1 MHGSCDRLVPGHS
14 LPDTSPHDV
23 LVAIES
29 LASAQKSA
37 MQIAKQE
44 PHLELP
50 EQWRVAFE
58 RDRENPLHGNDPLP
72 ERQAARFLAAFIL
85 TGLVFVLLPGTLLGV
100 WNLLTIAGEHTGSG
114 ASAAWIQ
121 AHGQAQLLGWV
132 GTFILGI
139 SLYVLPKISGRSI
152 ARLDLVWVD
161 WALWTAGVAWRWW
174 IGVSGNGWRVG
185 LVASAVLELAAFTLA
200 QYLLWIDR
208 PAKDAVRTEQKRQKA
223 FPGDLASWL
232 GVAGFGSF
240 FVALVLNLG
249 IGIEVARY
257 AAEPVYP
264 PVADRTFL
272 ILALWGF
279 AIPIAW
285 SYSTRFVTI
294 FAGLAK
300 PRQTAARWL
309 ATGVALLTLCA
320 LLRQFLAA
328 SILAAVV
335 SIGAIWALRVFEPA
349 ERAPKRVAVYRH
361 YPAFMR
367 LAYLWLLA
375 GAFLGIAAELSPQ
388 VSGLG
393 GASRHA
399 LTVGFLATLIFCVAP
414 LILPSFL
421 AGRELQS
428 SALMGASLWLLA
440 AGCTLRVSSESL
452 AYSSPAGA
460 AWRILPISAVLELT
474 AVCLFVVNLGLTMA
488 QRIPAWFGPSG
499 IAPQM
504 PVYFYV
510 ASFPKAKRILQDA
523 GLTTLA
529 SARQIPHTLTLAE
542 AAAADR
548 ADLDRV
554 LGALREFFAHRRP
567 RRQRNI

>member
-1 MHGSCDRLVPGHS
+1 
-14 LPDTSPHDV
+14 
-23 LVAIES
+23 
-29 LASAQKSA
+29 

-44 PHLELP
+44 PHLDLP
-50 EQWRVAFE
+50 EQWRAAFE
-58 RDRENPLHGNDPLP
+58 RDRENPLRGNDPLP

-114 ASAAWIQ
+114 ASSAWIQ

-139 SLYVLPKISGRSI
+139 SLYVLPKISGRFI
-152 ARLDLVWVD
+152 ARLDLVWLD

-174 IGVSGNGWRVG
+174 IGVSGNYWRVG
-185 LVASAVLELAAFTLA
+185 LVTSAALELTAFMLA

-208 PAKDAVRTEQKRQKA
+208 PAKDAVHEQPKRQKS

-232 GVAGFGSF
+232 GVVGFGSF
-240 FVALVLNLG
+240 IVALVLNLG
-249 IGIEVARY
+249 IAIEVARH
-257 AAEPVYP
+257 ALEPVYP
-264 PVADRTFL
+264 ATADRIFL

-300 PRQTAARWL
+300 PRQSAAHWL
-309 ATGVALLTLCA
+309 AAGVALVALCA
-320 LLRQFLAA
+320 LLQQFLAA

-335 SIGAIWALRVFEPA
+335 SIGAIWALRVFERS

-361 YPAFMR
+361 YPTFMR
-367 LAYLWLLA
+367 LAYLWLLV

-388 VSGLG
+388 VNGLG

-428 SALMGASLWLLA
+428 SALMGASLWLLT

-452 AYSSPAGA
+452 AYSSPSGA
-460 AWRILPISAVLELT
+460 AWKILPISALLELT
-474 AVCLFVVNLGLTMA
+474 AVCLFVVNIGLTMA

-510 ASFPKAKRILQDA
+510 ASFPKARRVLQDA
-523 GLTTLA
+523 GLITLA
-529 SARQIPHTLTLAE
+529 HACEIPHTLTLAE
-542 AAAADR
+542 AAAADH

-554 LGALREFFAHRRP
+554 LGALRDFFADRRP
-567 RRQRNI
+567 RRLRSV

>member
-1 MHGSCDRLVPGHS
+1 
-14 LPDTSPHDV
+14 
-23 LVAIES
+23 
-29 LASAQKSA
+29 
-37 MQIAKQE
+37 MQIAKRE
-44 PHLELP
+44 PQLGLP
-50 EQWRVAFE
+50 QQWQTAFE
-58 RDRENPLHGNDPLP
+58 RDRKSPLRGNDPLP

-139 SLYVLPKISGRSI
+139 SLYVLPKILGRFI
-152 ARLDLVWVD
+152 GRLDLVWLD

-174 IGVSGNGWRVG
+174 AGISGNHWRVG
-185 LVASAVLELAAFTLA
+185 LVASAALELAAVILA
-200 QYLLWIDR
+200 QYLLWVNH
-208 PAKDAVRTEQKRQKA
+208 PAKDAAREEPRHQKS

-232 GVAGFGSF
+232 GLVGFGSF
-240 FVALVLNLG
+240 IVALALNLG
-249 IGIEVARY
+249 IAIEVARR
-257 AAEPVYP
+257 AAEPAYP
-264 PVADRTFL
+264 PVADRIFL

-279 AIPIAW
+279 AIPVAW
-285 SYSTRFVTI
+285 GYSTRFVKI
-294 FAGLAK
+294 FVGLAK
-300 PRQTAARWL
+300 AKQAAARWL
-309 ATGVALLTLCA
+309 AAGIALVVVCA
-320 LLRQFLAA
+320 LLQQFLAA

-335 SIGAIWALRVFEPA
+335 SLGAVWALRVFEPS
-349 ERAPKRVAVYRH
+349 EREPKRVAVYRR

-367 LAYLWLLA
+367 LAYVWLLV
-375 GAFLGIAAELSPQ
+375 GAFWGIAAELAPQ

-421 AGRELQS
+421 AGRELRS
-428 SALMGASLWLLA
+428 SVLMGWSLWLLA
-440 AGCTLRVSSESL
+440 TGCALRVSSESL
-452 AYSSPAGA
+452 AYSSPGGL
-460 AWRILPISAVLELT
+460 AWKILPVSAFLELT
-474 AVCLFVVNLGLTMA
+474 AVCLFVLNLGLTMA

-504 PVYFYV
+504 TVYFYV
-510 ASFPKAKRILQDA
+510 ASFPKTRRVLQDA
-523 GLTTLA
+523 GLATLA
-529 SARQIPHTLTLAE
+529 YAREIPHTLTLAE
-542 AAAADR
+542 AAAADG

-554 LGALREFFAHRRP
+554 LGAMGEFFAKRRP
-567 RRQRNI
+567 RRQRSM

>member
-1 MHGSCDRLVPGHS
+1 
-14 LPDTSPHDV
+14 
-23 LVAIES
+23 
-29 LASAQKSA
+29 
-37 MQIAKQE
+37 MQIARQE
-44 PHLELP
+44 AHLGLP
-50 EQWRVAFE
+50 DQWRDAFE

-114 ASAAWIQ
+114 ASAALIQ

-152 ARLDLVWVD
+152 ARPDLVWLD

-174 IGVSGNGWRVG
+174 IGVSGNHWQLG
-185 LVASAVLELAAFTLA
+185 LVASAALELAAFMLA

-208 PAKDAVRTEQKRQKA
+208 PAKGAVLEQPQRQKP

-232 GVAGFGSF
+232 GVVGFGSF
-240 FVALVLNLG
+240 IVALALNFG
-249 IGIEVARY
+249 IAIDVARH

-264 PVADRTFL
+264 PIADRIFL

-300 PRQTAARWL
+300 PKQSAARWL
-309 ATGVALLTLCA
+309 AAGVAVGVLCA

-328 SILAAVV
+328 SVLAAVV
-335 SIGAIWALRVFEPA
+335 SIGAIWALRVFERS
-349 ERAPKRVAVYRH
+349 EHSPKRLAVYRH

-367 LAYLWLLA
+367 LAYLWLLV

-388 VSGLG
+388 INGLG

-428 SALMGASLWLLA
+428 SALMGASLWLLT

-452 AYSSPAGA
+452 AYSSPSGA
-460 AWRILPISAVLELT
+460 SWRILPISALLELT
-474 AVCLFVVNLGLTMA
+474 AVFFFVVNIGLTMA

-510 ASFPKAKRILQDA
+510 ASFPKAKRVLQDA

-529 SARQIPHTLTLAE
+529 SARKIPRTLTLAE
-542 AAAADR
+542 AAVADH

-554 LGALREFFAHRRP
+554 LGALRDFFADRRP
-567 RRQRNI
+567 RRQQKN

>member
-1 MHGSCDRLVPGHS
+1 MQIGK
-14 LPDTSPHDV
+14 
-23 LVAIES
+23 
-29 LASAQKSA
+29 QKS
-37 MQIAKQE
+37 QLDLPQE
-44 PHLELP
+44 W
-50 EQWRVAFE
+50 QAAFE
-58 RDRENPLHGNDPLP
+58 RDRENPLRGNDPLP

-100 WNLLTIAGEHTGSG
+100 WNLLRIAGEQTGTG
-114 ASAAWIQ
+114 ATPAWIQ

-139 SLYVLPKISGRSI
+139 SLYVLPKMRGRYI
-152 ARLDLVWVD
+152 ARLDLVWLD
-161 WALWTAGVAWRWW
+161 WGLWTVGVAWRWW
-174 IGVSGNGWRVG
+174 IGVSGNYWRVG
-185 LVASAVLELAAFTLA
+185 LVGSAALELAAFVLA
-200 QYLLWIDR
+200 QYLLWVN
-208 PAKDAVRTEQKRQKA
+208 PTKDAAPQRFQRQKP

-232 GVAGFGSF
+232 GVVGFASF
-240 FVALVLNLG
+240 IVALVLNLG
-249 IGIEVARY
+249 IAIEVARR

-264 PVADRTFL
+264 PVADRIFL

-279 AIPIAW
+279 AIPAAW

-294 FAGLAK
+294 FAGLAEPK
-300 PRQTAARWL
+300 QTTARWL
-309 ATGVALLTLCA
+309 AAGVAITVVCA
-320 LLRQFLAA
+320 LLQQFLTASVIAA
-328 SILAAVV
+328 GVSLGAV
-335 SIGAIWALRVFEPA
+335 WALRIFEPSVR
-349 ERAPKRVAVYRH
+349 EPKRVGVYRN

-367 LAYLWLLA
+367 LAYVWLLI
-375 GAFLGIAAELSPQ
+375 GAFWGIAAELAPQ

-428 SALMGASLWLLA
+428 SALMGASLWLLTV
-440 AGCTLRVSSESL
+440 GCTLRVGSESL
-452 AYSSPAGA
+452 AYSSPGGI
-460 AWRILPISAVLELT
+460 AWKVLPVSALLELT
-474 AVCLFVVNLGLTMA
+474 AVCLFVLNLGLTIA

-499 IAPQM
+499 VAPRM
-504 PVYFYV
+504 TVYFYV
-510 ASFPKAKRILQDA
+510 ASFPKARAVLQDA

-529 SARQIPHTLTLAE
+529 YAREIPHTLTLAE

-548 ADLDRV
+548 ADLDLI
-554 LGALREFFAHRRP
+554 LGALRDFFAERRP

>member
-1 MHGSCDRLVPGHS
+1 
-14 LPDTSPHDV
+14 
-23 LVAIES
+23 
-29 LASAQKSA
+29 
-37 MQIAKQE
+37 MQITEHE
-44 PHLELP
+44 PHLGLP
-50 EQWRVAFE
+50 QQWRAAFE
-58 RDRENPLHGNDPLP
+58 RDRENPLRGNDPLP

-85 TGLVFVLLPGTLLGV
+85 TGLAFVLLPGTLLGV
-100 WNLLTIAGEHTGSG
+100 WNLLTIAGEHAGGG

-139 SLYVLPKISGRSI
+139 SLYVLPKIMGRFI
-152 ARLDLVWVD
+152 TRLDLVWLD

-174 IGVSGNGWRVG
+174 IGVSGNHWRTG
-185 LVASAVLELAAFTLA
+185 LVGSAGLELGAFILA
-200 QYLLWIDR
+200 QYLLWADR
-208 PAKDAVRTEQKRQKA
+208 PAKETAHEEPKRRKS

-232 GVAGFGSF
+232 GVVGFGSF
-240 FVALVLNLG
+240 LVALALNLG
-249 IGIEVARY
+249 IAIEVARR

-264 PVADRTFL
+264 PVADRVFL

-300 PRQTAARWL
+300 PRQAAARWL
-309 ATGVALLTLCA
+309 AAGVALVVLCA

-328 SILAAVV
+328 SMLAAMA
-335 SIGAIWALRVFEPA
+335 SLGAVWALRIFEPS
-349 ERAPKRVAVYRH
+349 EREPKRAAVYRH

-375 GAFLGIAAELSPQ
+375 GAFLGIAAELAPQ

-421 AGRELQS
+421 AGRELHS
-428 SALMGASLWLLA
+428 PALMGASLWLLT

-452 AYSSPAGA
+452 AYSSPGGA
-460 AWRILPISAVLELT
+460 AWKILPVSALLELT
-474 AVCLFVVNLGLTMA
+474 AVCLFVLNLGLTMA

-504 PVYFYV
+504 TVYFYV
-510 ASFPKAKRILQDA
+510 ASFPKTRRVLQEA
-523 GLTTLA
+523 GLSTLA
-529 SARQIPHTLTLAE
+529 SAREIPHTLTLAE

-548 ADLDRV
+548 ADLDRL
-554 LGALREFFAHRRP
+554 LGALRIFFADRRP
-567 RRQRNI
+567 RRRRNS

>member
-1 MHGSCDRLVPGHS
+1 M
-14 LPDTSPHDV
+14 DTTLD
-23 LVAIES
+23 LN
-29 LASAQKSA
+29 LD
-37 MQIAKQE
+37 
-44 PHLELP
+44 LP
-50 EQWRVAFE
+50 EQWRAAFE
-58 RDRENPLHGNDPLP
+58 RDRENPLRGNDPLP

-100 WNLLTIAGEHTGSG
+100 LNLLTIAGEHTGSG
-114 ASAAWIQ
+114 ASTAWIQ

-139 SLYVLPKISGRSI
+139 SLYVLPKISGRFI
-152 ARLDLVWVD
+152 ARLDLVWFD

-174 IGVSGNGWRVG
+174 IGVSGNHWRFG
-185 LVASAVLELAAFTLA
+185 LVASAALELAAFILA

-208 PAKDAVRTEQKRQKA
+208 PARDAVRKEPRRPKS
-223 FPGDLASWL
+223 FPGDPASWL
-232 GVAGFGSF
+232 GVVGFGSF
-240 FVALVLNLG
+240 IVALVLNLG
-249 IGIEVARY
+249 IAIEVARR

-264 PVADRTFL
+264 AIADRIFL

-279 AIPIAW
+279 SIPIAW

-300 PRQTAARWL
+300 PRQATARWL
-309 ATGVALLTLCA
+309 AAGVALVVLCV
-320 LLRQFLAA
+320 LLNQFLVASMVAA
-328 SILAAVV
+328 GMSVGAV
-335 SIGAIWALRVFEPA
+335 WALRVFEPS

-367 LAYLWLLA
+367 VAYLWLLV

-428 SALMGASLWLLA
+428 SALMGASLWLLT

-452 AYSSPAGA
+452 AYSSPAGGRLEDSPYLRRAGADGCVSVCCEPRVDHGA
-460 AWRILPISAVLELT
+460 AHPCMVR
-474 AVCLFVVNLGLTMA
+474 A
-488 QRIPAWFGPSG
+488 QRHRSADASLFLCRQFPEGEARLAGCRAHHPGLCARNTAHVDPGRSG
-499 IAPQM
+499 
-504 PVYFYV
+504 
-510 ASFPKAKRILQDA
+510 
-523 GLTTLA
+523 G
-529 SARQIPHTLTLAE
+529 
-542 AAAADR
+542 
-548 ADLDRV
+548 
-554 LGALREFFAHRRP
+554 RRSC
-567 RRQRNI
+567 RS